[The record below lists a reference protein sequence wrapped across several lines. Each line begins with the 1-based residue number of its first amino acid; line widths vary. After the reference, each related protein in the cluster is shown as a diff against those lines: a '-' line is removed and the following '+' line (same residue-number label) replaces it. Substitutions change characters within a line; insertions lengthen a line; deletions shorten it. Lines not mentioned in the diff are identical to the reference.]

1 LRNALNT
8 IDIHINQTIGQAR
21 LLPNAA

>member
-1 LRNALNT
+1 LRKALHT
-8 IDIHINQTIGQAR
+8 IDIHINETIDQVR